1 MNVARNMIDLVGNTP
16 LVRLNKTV
24 PEGST
29 VYGKLEY
36 YNPGS
41 SVKDRIGMYMILEA
55 ERSGR
60 LKPGTVVIEP
70 TSGNTGIAL
79 AWVCAVKGYRLILTM
94 PEAMSRERIKMFK
107 ALGAEMV
114 LTPAEKGMAGSIEK
128 AHELAKQFDNVFIPS
143 QFENPA
149 NPEIHRRTT
158 AQEIWRDTDGTVD
171 VFIAGVGTGG
181 TITGVGEVLK
191 KNKPSVKIIAVE
203 PAQSPVLSGGQPGPH
218 MIMGLGAGFVP
229 QVFNRQVVDEILQVS
244 NEEAAVMTKRLAR
257 QEGIIAGI
265 SAGAAVHATS
275 VVAARDEFADKV
287 IVVLIPDTGERYLS
301 LSLFED

>member
-24 PEGST
+24 PQSAT
-29 VYGKLEY
+29 VYAKLEY

-41 SVKDRIGMYMILEA
+41 SVKDRIGMNMILEA

-60 LKPGTVVIEP
+60 LKPDTVVIEP

-94 PEAMSRERIKMFK
+94 PETMSNERIKMFK

-114 LTPAEKGMAGSIEK
+114 LTAAEKGMAGAIEK
-128 AHELAKQFDNVFIPS
+128 AHELADHFDDVFIPS
-143 QFENPA
+143 QFDNPA
-149 NPEIHRRTT
+149 NPDIHRRTT
-158 AQEIWRDTDGTVD
+158 AQEIWHDTDGTVD
-171 VFIAGVGTGG
+171 VFVAGVGTGG

-191 KNKPSVKIIAVE
+191 KKKSSVKIIAVE

-218 MIMGLGAGFVP
+218 MIMGIGAGFVP
-229 QVFNRQVVDEILQVS
+229 NVLNRQIIDEILPVS
-244 NEEAAVMTKRLAR
+244 NEEAAIMTKRLAR

-265 SAGAAVHATS
+265 SSGAAVHAAS

>member
-1 MNVARNMIDLVGNTP
+1 MNVARNMLDLVGNTP
-16 LVRLNKTV
+16 LVRLNRTV
-24 PEGST
+24 PQGAM

-41 SVKDRIGMYMILEA
+41 SVKDRIGMNMILEG

-94 PEAMSRERIKMFK
+94 PETMSSERIKMFK

-114 LTPAEKGMAGSIEK
+114 LTAAEKGMAGAIEK
-128 AHELAKQFDNVFIPS
+128 ANELADHFDDVFIPS

-149 NPEIHRRTT
+149 NPDIHRRTT

-191 KNKPSVKIIAVE
+191 QKKPSVNIIAVE

-218 MIMGLGAGFVP
+218 MIMGIGAGFVP
-229 QVFNRQVVDEILQVS
+229 KVLNRQVIDEIVTVS

-265 SAGAAVHATS
+265 SAGAAVHAAA
-275 VVAARDEFADKV
+275 VVAARKEFADKV